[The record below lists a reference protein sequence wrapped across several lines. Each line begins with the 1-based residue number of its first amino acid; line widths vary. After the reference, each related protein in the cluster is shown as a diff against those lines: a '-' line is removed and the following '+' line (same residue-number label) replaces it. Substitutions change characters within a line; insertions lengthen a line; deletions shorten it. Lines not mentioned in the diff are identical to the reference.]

1 MLFSIIVGKKFKRL
15 DSFYFYS
22 LFFLES
28 SLLSFLFQHKGKAMF
43 GNGNNQAM
51 QFIAQGYSDSI
62 KTYNDQ
68 SAGNLMKNLNGLT
81 NSYFQNEASIENTE
95 GQRLQNHYNREN
107 MQTALDQQKE
117 ILKHQQLGN
126 EYDSRT
132 MNDRVRNVTYLTN
145 INQDEAKHSRETLG
159 YDYNTGKATG
169 RGRIGATNTE
179 SGIVI
184 DTGKTKTNMLNAQ
197 QIEAKKKADLGSEI
211 TDNQH
216 DNFRGIPIY
225 YDKQGNAYENLV
237 YKDGKLIGYGKKLD
251 DNRRQQIEAHN
262 NKVKQNK
269 LDVGAE
275 FMARNN
281 ASKEANIYS
290 ELNSKNQSQIADNQ
304 FKSVQELQDVMKKT
318 GTSNLRLAEI
328 VNQAMQVGSQNVT
341 IGDKEFDTMT
351 LYNTLQ
357 GYPLGASNMNVNG
370 NTNIQNVTMPKPN
383 LLVDAR
389 DSALAI
395 NEISQMPSEQ
405 QDAFFTSSQGREAVN
420 NLVNT
425 NPTTRN
431 KVVEYQG
438 NIESLGYVTNDIQA
452 LQGHRLKA
460 GIGKFTKLLGLNDEA
475 EAMNIMAK
483 YANSNSIIET
493 LKGLKGAASDRDMA
507 LVAKNAFSLWQ
518 SDTANAQVMLNLNR
532 SQLVQYNKLIS
543 TIGGNPKAL
552 LALPQGER
560 MYREY
565 MECNALVNGLSGAY
579 NNK

>member
-1 MLFSIIVGKKFKRL
+1 
-15 DSFYFYS
+15 
-22 LFFLES
+22 
-28 SLLSFLFQHKGKAMF
+28 MF

-68 SAGNLMKNLNGLT
+68 SAGNLMKNLSGLQS
-81 NSYFQNEASIENTE
+81 NYFQNQASIENTE

-117 ILKHQQLGN
+117 HLESQKLDNQFN
-126 EYDSRT
+126 RDS
-132 MNDRVRNVTYLTN
+132 MKDRLSIVNSN
-145 INQDEAKHSRETLG
+145 A
-159 YDYNTGKATG
+159 
-169 RGRIGATNTE
+169 RIGRTEATYGEGTLKSNIAATNSQNRRITNTE
-179 SGIVI
+179 KSDIAQKNAWNYASVA
-184 DTGKTKTNMLNAQ
+184 NSNLN
-197 QIEAKKKADLGSEI
+197 
-211 TDNQH
+211 
-216 DNFRGIPIY
+216 
-225 YDKQGNAYENLV
+225 
-237 YKDGKLIGYGKKLD
+237 KKLD
-251 DNRRQQIEAHN
+251 TMQRQNYEFEDLKFDKKRGVYTSGKRVISNDEAEMI
-262 NKVKQNK
+262 K
-269 LDVGAE
+269 
-275 FMARNN
+275 ARNN
-281 ASKEANIYS
+281 QKQQNINDYMATHTTHNRATKTQNMAQEAQNQNNVYDLDRQLQFRNSQAQFIKNAGETEFSIKKKVNEALLNGQDSIMVGGESMPISMFSNIVGYA
-290 ELNSKNQSQIADNQ
+290 ENLNSNN
-304 FKSVQELQDVMKKT
+304 
-318 GTSNLRLAEI
+318 
-328 VNQAMQVGSQNVT
+328 
-341 IGDKEFDTMT
+341 
-351 LYNTLQ
+351 
-357 GYPLGASNMNVNG
+357 NM
-370 NTNIQNVTMPKPN
+370 NIQNVTMPKPN

-405 QDAFFTSSQGREAVN
+405 QDAFFKSAQGREAVN

-431 KVVEYQG
+431 KITEYQG

-518 SDTANAQVMLNLNR
+518 SDAANAQVMLNLNR

-579 NNK
+579 NNMK